1 MTTMLAI
8 PVAMSPRLRLRM
20 LAARLMAFVAGDTEA
35 THLAERRFDEITAT
49 QGKLIASICLSFSR
63 TREEFEDLRQDA
75 LINIWNGLARFR
87 AESAASTWVYRVTLN
102 TCVSYKRRSRVSER
116 SAEAFEEFYRGL
128 YDDSAEE
135 EQDRY
140 LLMHRLIAS
149 LRPVDRSI
157 MLLWLNDRKYDEIAD
172 IMGLSRE
179 AVAARI
185 KRAKDTMASKAAGM
199 QQ

>member
-1 MTTMLAI
+1 MTTTLAI

-35 THLAERRFDEITAT
+35 THLAGRRFDEITAT

-135 EQDRY
+135 EQERY

-185 KRAKDTMASKAAGM
+185 KRAKDAMASKAAGM
-199 QQ
+199 QK